1 MADWTAILSGGQK
14 QRLGWCRLY
23 YRKPAFALVDEGTS
37 AVDLYGNVNSSVSP
51 SFAAEARAV
60 LRTRPAFLIYLNA
73 GMAVS
78 QVGDYHL

>member
-37 AVDLYGNVNSSVSP
+37 AVD
-51 SFAAEARAV
+51 R
-60 LRTRPAFLIYLNA
+60 
-73 GMAVS
+73 
-78 QVGDYHL
+78 QVRVR